1 MSSGGYSAPSYGG
14 GAPAA
19 APSFGGGVPNGLPNA
34 NASGLM
40 HVPLPVAAT
49 KFGIDKERKFTG
61 RERRRKTLFDVPP
74 GGVAAI
80 VGHDATAAVVAAATD
95 KAGAAGAANLQASR
109 HARRIYVGGIG
120 NVQEQDIEDFFNSVM
135 AKAYKPVDGGAV
147 LSVYINSVRRFAF
160 VEFRTIE
167 MTTAAMQLD
176 GISYNGQ
183 PLKLRRP
190 NDYNPDIVP
199 TSEGGNLQLDLNSL
213 GMVSTS
219 VPDGPNKIFIG
230 GIPHHLKAEEVMQLL
245 TPFGAL
251 KAFHLVGNGGEASN
265 GYAFCEFEDPA
276 VTDVVCAGLNN
287 LALLDRTLTVRKA
300 DGAAGGGGAGGPG
313 GANAMPLGQGAPAS
327 TTTGAAAPPPSGES
341 VQPRNA
347 PTSVLRLSNMVTA
360 AELADDAEYADIK
373 ADIAQEA
380 GKFATVQSVTMPRF
394 GAPGTGMVFIKFSD
408 AAGASVAAGNLAGRT
423 FGERTVCAEFI
434 TEDDLQ
440 AGRLG

>member
-1 MSSGGYSAPSYGG
+1 MGHSAP
-14 GAPAA
+14 
-19 APSFGGGVPNGLPNA
+19 APSFGGGVPTGLPNA
-34 NASGLM
+34 TASGLM
-40 HVPLPVAAT
+40 HTPLPVAAT
-49 KFGIDKERKFTG
+49 KFGIDRERKFTG

-120 NVQEQDIEDFFNSVM
+120 NVSEQDIEDFFNSLIS
-135 AKAYKPVDGGAV
+135 KAYKRVDGGAV

-176 GISYNGQ
+176 GVSYNGQ

-199 TSEGGNLQLDLNSL
+199 TSEGGNLQLDLSSL

-230 GIPHHLKAEEVMQLL
+230 GIPHQLKAEEVMQLL

-265 GYAFCEFEDPA
+265 GYAFCEFEDA
-276 VTDVVCAGLNN
+276 SVTEVVCAGLNN

-300 DGAAGGGGAGGPG
+300 DGPG
-313 GANAMPLGQGAPAS
+313 GAVTGGDGANTVPLGQAPA
-327 TTTGAAAPPPSGES
+327 TGSAVAAAVPSNGES

-394 GAPGTGMVFIKFSD
+394 NAPGTGMVFIKFGD
-408 AAGASVAAGNLAGRT
+408 AAGASVAASNLAGRT

>member
-1 MSSGGYSAPSYGG
+1 MAPSAP
-14 GAPAA
+14 APA
-19 APSFGGGVPNGLPNA
+19 FGGGVPSGLPNA
-34 NASGLM
+34 TASGLM
-40 HVPLPVAAT
+40 HTPLPVAAT
-49 KFGIDKERKFTG
+49 KFGIDRDRKFAG

-120 NVQEQDIEDFFNSVM
+120 NVSEQDIEDFFNSLIS
-135 AKAYKPVDGGAV
+135 KAYKRVDGGAV

-176 GISYNGQ
+176 GVSYNGQ

-199 TSEGGNLQLDLNSL
+199 TSEGGNLQLDLSSL

-245 TPFGAL
+245 TPFGGL

-276 VTDVVCAGLNN
+276 VTEVVCAGLNG

-300 DGAAGGGGAGGPG
+300 DGAGGALGGGGA
-313 GANAMPLGQGAPAS
+313 NAEPLGQPAAGS
-327 TTTGAAAPPPSGES
+327 AVAAAPPSSGES

-394 GAPGTGMVFIKFSD
+394 GAPGTGMVFIKFAD

-434 TEDDLQ
+434 TEADLQ
-440 AGRLG
+440 AGNLA